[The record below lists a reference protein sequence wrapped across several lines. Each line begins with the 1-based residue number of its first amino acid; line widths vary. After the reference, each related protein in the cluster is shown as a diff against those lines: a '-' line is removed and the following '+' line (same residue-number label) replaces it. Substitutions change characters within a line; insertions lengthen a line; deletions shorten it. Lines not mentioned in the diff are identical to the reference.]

1 MPGEM
6 TTFPLPKRANS
17 KNEKY
22 ETGDPMTD
30 VTSPNM
36 GYHPNQFSNQPPN
49 GLQLNMNNFSGQ

>member
-1 MPGEM
+1 M